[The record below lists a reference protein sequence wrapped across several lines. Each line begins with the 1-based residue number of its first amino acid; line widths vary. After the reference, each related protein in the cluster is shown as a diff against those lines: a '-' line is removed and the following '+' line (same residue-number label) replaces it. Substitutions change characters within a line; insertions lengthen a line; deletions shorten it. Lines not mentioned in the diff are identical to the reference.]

1 MDEETVVGAG
11 VAVEDGAAAPA
22 PEPELEETPAEEVV
36 ETPPEDETPSGE
48 ETPPGEEPPAKP
60 APKEELAE
68 FKGTVSARL
77 KHLDKQAP
85 GLAAHLKKFPQVRDA
100 IAATFRREAA
110 FRELY
115 PGGLVEA
122 QALRD
127 AFPRGMDDVNQ
138 VMAEI
143 QEVEGLDSKFYTQG
157 DDGSYPGH
165 ADFIENLAAQD
176 KDATIALL
184 KKAPTAWAKLDP
196 ESYNETFSG
205 IMARTLTNDRV
216 YEHMEILTEIAKELK
231 NPELTQRVSQLAS
244 YLAGFQPK
252 RAKEPTDEERRIKAE
267 RVALD
272 REKAERSKEEGA
284 RFHQSFVA
292 ESIKFQKDLIA
303 AHPLMKRLPETI
315 PANKK
320 AAMIEDIRKRIVT
333 HLDKIRPFKAAFNA
347 GYQARDQKAVMEAQR
362 NYWTGWLLN
371 LYVRRVLSEET
382 PGLVTAS
389 QAKPGVK
396 PAAKPGAKPAPAGP
410 KKAYQGS
417 DRRWYRGDGTP
428 FTTQEVL
435 RGKHLE
441 G

>member
-1 MDEETVVGAG
+1 
-11 VAVEDGAAAPA
+11 
-22 PEPELEETPAEEVV
+22 
-36 ETPPEDETPSGE
+36 
-48 ETPPGEEPPAKP
+48 
-60 APKEELAE
+60 
-68 FKGTVSARL
+68 
-77 KHLDKQAP
+77 
-85 GLAAHLKKFPQVRDA
+85 
-100 IAATFRREAA
+100 
-110 FRELY
+110 
-115 PGGLVEA
+115 
-122 QALRD
+122 
-127 AFPRGMDDVNQ
+127 MDDVNQ

-205 IMARTLTNDRV
+205 IMARTLANDRV
-216 YEHMEILTEIAKELK
+216 YEHMDILTEIAKELK
-231 NPELTQRVSQLAS
+231 NPELTQRVTQLAN

-292 ESIKFQKDLIA
+292 ESMKFQRDLIA
-303 AHPLMKRLPETI
+303 AHPLIKRLPDTI

-320 AAMIEDIRKRIVT
+320 AAMIEDVRKRVVT
-333 HLDKIRPFKAAFNA
+333 HLDKIRPFKAAFNV
-347 GYQARDQKAVMEAQR
+347 GYQARDQKAVMEAQK
-362 NYWTGWLLN
+362 NYWTPWLMN
-371 LYVRRVLSEET
+371 LYVRRVLADET
-382 PGLVTAS
+382 PGLVAGS
-389 QAKPGVK
+389 Q
-396 PAAKPGAKPAPAGP
+396 AKPGAKPATKPGAKPAAAAGAKKPYKGP
-410 KKAYQGS
+410 DG
-417 DRRWYRGDGTP
+417 RMYRGDGTP
-428 FTTQEVL
+428 FTTQEIL
-435 RGKHLE
+435 RGAHLQ

>member
-100 IAATFRREAA
+100 IAATFRREAD

-165 ADFIENLAAQD
+165 ADF
-176 KDATIALL
+176 
-184 KKAPTAWAKLDP
+184 
-196 ESYNETFSG
+196 
-205 IMARTLTNDRV
+205 
-216 YEHMEILTEIAKELK
+216 MEILTEIAKELK

-272 REKAERSKEEGA
+272 REKPERSKEEGA

-371 LYVRRVLSEET
+371 LYVRRVISEET

-435 RGKHLE
+435 WGKHLE